1 MCATTNTKLFTVVS
15 FVASLQPVDTP
26 MVFYI
31 VTPTRAIHQASPVFR
46 HLLSAVK
53 KVKKHHP
60 DAPILFHFVPEAATT
75 RNLDAPAMQHAGLD
89 TFVEAV
95 YDRILIPV
103 ERLSSR
109 NLEATGPKRRAFF
122 QEPTYVLSGD
132 MNRKPTFHLEDQP
145 STLDIMNRHAILHVG
160 YQTSPCGKWLAAACV
175 DQWGEAHDL
184 RTWLLPSTELE
195 DFVVE
200 NVWSFAS
207 AFASKASIQWRIAIA
222 KLGFMEEA
230 EHRGESFIPLV
241 KLSCINLYTGWA
253 RVLLTTMPEL
263 PPWQVTV
270 LVVDPG
276 HPWTFLPPD
285 RPRAHRTP
293 KSPPRISKPPPGMV
307 LRELTAATYLV
318 HYDFPFTIPHD
329 PHDHASTTLPFIP
342 DMEDEKPAEHAAL
355 RPVLSS
361 ALIRAP
367 AGMGHTPISM
377 LHLHLLYSYHSPHA
391 TTIPDKTTFD
401 EIAQSYH
408 DLAVLA
414 HLRWK
419 LKANPIL
426 PFHLAAVEV
435 MSSALTCHDS
445 LLD

>member
-1 MCATTNTKLFTVVS
+1 MDQRCFCSLHGTPTNSTCTLDADIPFKAKNLGSHTLGREVGCNRNGLVPVHLDAFRKTLGRLFNLCAATNAKLIMVVS

-160 YQTSPCGKWLAAACV
+160 YQTSPCGKWLAAACI

-184 RTWLLPSTELE
+184 RTWLLPSTEIE

-207 AFASKASIQWRIAIA
+207 AFASKASIQWRIVIA

-241 KLSCINLYTGWA
+241 NCHVLICI
-253 RVLLTTMPEL
+253 
-263 PPWQVTV
+263 
-270 LVVDPG
+270 
-276 HPWTFLPPD
+276 
-285 RPRAHRTP
+285 
-293 KSPPRISKPPPGMV
+293 
-307 LRELTAATYLV
+307 
-318 HYDFPFTIPHD
+318 
-329 PHDHASTTLPFIP
+329 
-342 DMEDEKPAEHAAL
+342 
-355 RPVLSS
+355 
-361 ALIRAP
+361 
-367 AGMGHTPISM
+367 
-377 LHLHLLYSYHSPHA
+377 
-391 TTIPDKTTFD
+391 
-401 EIAQSYH
+401 
-408 DLAVLA
+408 
-414 HLRWK
+414 
-419 LKANPIL
+419 
-426 PFHLAAVEV
+426 
-435 MSSALTCHDS
+435 
-445 LLD
+445 